1 MKKTILALVIATL
14 STNAYTNDA
23 TGLSANTT
31 ASTLGGSSQANKSQ
45 AVNQALQ
52 NRTNESAEVNG
63 IIYKD
68 WAGTKNMGEV
78 SVGSKG
84 NERAISNIAA
94 GEISTTSTE
103 AVNGSQLY
111 SVAYKVSEN
120 NYDIGLNKAIIDNHD
135 TLIENN
141 SGRLNSVEQLQTA
154 HDVMIRDNTENITT
168 LTQRTDDKD
177 VTDNQQWDTI
187 YGNTRTIENNS
198 GRLNSVEQLQT
209 AHDVMIRDNT
219 ENITT
224 LTQRT
229 DDKDVTDNQQWDT
242 IYGNTR
248 TIENNSGRL
257 NSVEQLQTAH
267 DVMIRDNTENIATL
281 TQRTDDKDVT
291 DNQQWDTI
299 YGNTRTIENNSGR
312 LNSVEQLQTAHDVMI
327 RDNTENITTLT
338 QHTDE
343 HNVTNSQQWNK
354 IDGNT
359 QAIATNTK
367 NITVNRTQI
376 NTNRAN
382 IGKLSNGIPNINK
395 RIDGLSDDIHKHRK
409 LASAGIASVAAVAN
423 IPHAT
428 YAGKSA
434 LGVGVGGHAGQQ
446 ALAVRY
452 SRLSDNTKWLVSAS
466 AGVDTQSQVT
476 YGAGL
481 TYQFQ

>member
-1 MKKTILALVIATL
+1 
-14 STNAYTNDA
+14 
-23 TGLSANTT
+23 
-31 ASTLGGSSQANKSQ
+31 
-45 AVNQALQ
+45 
-52 NRTNESAEVNG
+52 
-63 IIYKD
+63 
-68 WAGTKNMGEV
+68 
-78 SVGSKG
+78 
-84 NERAISNIAA
+84 
-94 GEISTTSTE
+94 
-103 AVNGSQLY
+103 
-111 SVAYKVSEN
+111 
-120 NYDIGLNKAIIDNHD
+120 
-135 TLIENN
+135 
-141 SGRLNSVEQLQTA
+141 
-154 HDVMIRDNTENITT
+154 
-168 LTQRTDDKD
+168 
-177 VTDNQQWDTI
+177 
-187 YGNTRTIENNS
+187 
-198 GRLNSVEQLQT
+198 
-209 AHDVMIRDNT
+209 
-219 ENITT
+219 
-224 LTQRT
+224 
-229 DDKDVTDNQQWDT
+229 
-242 IYGNTR
+242 
-248 TIENNSGRL
+248 
-257 NSVEQLQTAH
+257 
-267 DVMIRDNTENIATL
+267 MIRDNTENIATL

>member
-135 TLIENN
+135 TL
-141 SGRLNSVEQLQTA
+141 
-154 HDVMIRDNTENITT
+154 
-168 LTQRTDDKD
+168 
-177 VTDNQQWDTI
+177 
-187 YGNTRTIENNS
+187 
-198 GRLNSVEQLQT
+198 
-209 AHDVMIRDNT
+209 
-219 ENITT
+219 
-224 LTQRT
+224 
-229 DDKDVTDNQQWDT
+229 
-242 IYGNTR
+242 
-248 TIENNSGRL
+248 
-257 NSVEQLQTAH
+257 
-267 DVMIRDNTENIATL
+267 
-281 TQRTDDKDVT
+281 
-291 DNQQWDTI
+291 
-299 YGNTRTIENNSGR
+299 IENNSGR

>member
-103 AVNGSQLY
+103 AVDGSQLY

-154 HDVMIRDNTENITT
+154 HDVMIRDNTENIT
-168 LTQRTDDKD
+168 
-177 VTDNQQWDTI
+177 
-187 YGNTRTIENNS
+187 
-198 GRLNSVEQLQT
+198 
-209 AHDVMIRDNT
+209 
-219 ENITT
+219 
-224 LTQRT
+224 
-229 DDKDVTDNQQWDT
+229 
-242 IYGNTR
+242 
-248 TIENNSGRL
+248 
-257 NSVEQLQTAH
+257 
-267 DVMIRDNTENIATL
+267 TL

>member
-14 STNAYTNDA
+14 STNAYTNDV

-103 AVNGSQLY
+103 AVDGSQLY

-154 HDVMIRDNTENITT
+154 HDVMIRDNTENIAT
-168 LTQRTDDKD
+168 LT
-177 VTDNQQWDTI
+177 
-187 YGNTRTIENNS
+187 
-198 GRLNSVEQLQT
+198 L
-209 AHDVMIRDNT
+209 
-219 ENITT
+219 
-224 LTQRT
+224 RT

-281 TQRTDDKDVT
+281 TLRTDDKDVT